1 MTIKHGTGT
10 GYRYHKCRCDLC
22 KRWNAQSQADR
33 RQRRKTG
40 RTPHHTRGD
49 VRSPEDIADGA
60 RCHTPT
66 RPDPLQVP
74 PELRGRLIGNAV
86 ARRKRGAERLRII
99 QRAAAS
105 GYPIKDVAKAF
116 DLSTD
121 FIRDI
126 APDLVWTDA
135 TVRADDKR
143 IVLRVTETGAKR
155 DAMVSLPRGPHDLA
169 DEAQPDAR
177 AETAPRRNHMV
188 GQRVPARRG
197 LTADEVIEIIRA
209 ARDAV
214 RAEHNTKEA
223 AHG

>member
-1 MTIKHGTGT
+1 MT
-10 GYRYHKCRCDLC
+10 
-22 KRWNAQSQADR
+22 
-33 RQRRKTG
+33 
-40 RTPHHTRGD
+40 
-49 VRSPEDIADGA
+49 
-60 RCHTPT
+60 
-66 RPDPLQVP
+66 DPLQVP

-116 DLSTD
+116 DLGAD

-143 IVLRVTETGAKR
+143 IILRVTEAGAKR

-177 AETAPRRNHMV
+177 PETAPRSNHMI
-188 GQRVPARRG
+188 GQRVERVRRV
-197 LTADEVIEIIRA
+197 TASDVIEMIRA
-209 ARDAV
+209 
-214 RAEHNTKEA
+214 ELEA
-223 AHG
+223 IRTIRGQREG

>member
-1 MTIKHGTGT
+1 MTDRTLRISQRAQPPLKPTG
-10 GYRYHKCRCDLC
+10 
-22 KRWNAQSQADR
+22 DR
-33 RQRRKTG
+33 GGPAMT
-40 RTPHHTRGD
+40 
-49 VRSPEDIADGA
+49 
-60 RCHTPT
+60 
-66 RPDPLQVP
+66 DPLQVP

-105 GYPIKDVAKAF
+105 GYTIKAVAKAF
-116 DLSTD
+116 DLGAD

-143 IVLRVTETGAKR
+143 IVLRVTEAGAKR

-169 DEAQPDAR
+169 DEAQPDAHP
-177 AETAPRRNHMV
+177 ETAPRRNHMV

-197 LTADEVIEIIRA
+197 LTVDEVIEIIRA
-209 ARDAV
+209 ARAAY
-214 RAEHNTKEA
+214 RLERGAMEA
-223 AHG
+223 AE